1 MSVAAVAED
10 PHDDEDGDHD
20 GSSDQDVAGQP
31 AQRIEGGGPKIEDR
45 VADAIPDVERR
56 PAEDMHDVAY
66 DKRHQQQFDEYTPG
80 RVAQKS
86 GQSRHGPLLLHP
98 TQHRSTAHMV

>member
-10 PHDDEDGDHD
+10 PHDDEDRDHD
-20 GSSDQDVAGQP
+20 GSSDQDVAGKP
-31 AQRIEGGGPKIEDR
+31 SQRIEAGVPKIEDR

-66 DKRHQQQFDEYTPG
+66 DKRHQQQFDEYKPA
-80 RVAQKS
+80 RIAQKP
-86 GQSRHGPLLLHP
+86 GQSSNGQLQLHP
-98 TQHRSTAHMV
+98 TEHSNT